1 MRDWNTITRKAL
13 RFAMKISP
21 DVHALHIAA
30 DEAEAVDVREKWANA
45 VVYPTQ
51 EKGIPTPRLV
61 VIPSP
66 YRQVYAPLMAF
77 LAELEKDHPERTLAV
92 IIPELVERHWYH
104 HLLHN
109 KTAVMLKGLLYLSGM
124 RRVTV
129 INVPWY
135 LDT

>member
-1 MRDWNTITRKAL
+1 MACL
-13 RFAMKISP
+13 
-21 DVHALHIAA
+21 A
-30 DEAEAVDVREKWANA
+30 D
-45 VVYPTQ
+45 
-51 EKGIPTPRLV
+51 
-61 VIPSP
+61 
-66 YRQVYAPLMAF
+66 
-77 LAELEKDHPERTLAV
+77 LEKEHPERTLAV